1 MVAMVGRWHRA
12 GTALVPRPG
21 CDDPED
27 GREGT
32 GRRRGT
38 GRTRMD
44 RPSRSSLTGPTDG
57 SGTERGSGTML
68 MIGVMIVITVL
79 ALTGT
84 FVAAYAVAVHRAR
97 AAADL
102 AALSG
107 AVAWS
112 GGADACAAART
123 IAQANGT
130 TLESCDRVGDR
141 LDFVITVRVD
151 RQVPP
156 MMPGLPG
163 EVSARAHAGPVSPPR

>member
-1 MVAMVGRWHRA
+1 
-12 GTALVPRPG
+12 
-21 CDDPED
+21 
-27 GREGT
+27 
-32 GRRRGT
+32 
-38 GRTRMD
+38 
-44 RPSRSSLTGPTDG
+44 
-57 SGTERGSGTML
+57 ML

-84 FVAAYAVAVHRAR
+84 CVAAYAVAVHRAR

-112 GGADACAAART
+112 GGGDACAAART

-130 TLESCDRVGDR
+130 TLESCDRFGDQ

-151 RQVPP
+151 RRVPP
-156 MMPGLPG
+156 MMPGLPR